1 MVVDLT
7 TGLVV
12 ESSTSPVECSTTGVV
27 ETTAGETVFFVF
39 FFSIVFSLLNS
50 TPATYS
56 WGPPFILFSFLFSL
70 FTSAWATFTWGPP
83 ST

>member
-1 MVVDLT
+1 MVVDFT

-27 ETTAGETVFFVF
+27 ETTAGETVF

-70 FTSAWATFTWGPP
+70 FTSARATFTWGPP